1 MNVSK
6 VSYGFIAS
14 AFMAA
19 SLYGCVEPRFEEK
32 AKSQAVKYLKGEE
45 FLKAE
50 RFSMQQHN
58 YDKYSGEAVA
68 YWDSLTIEAKA
79 KEAYLKGMQ
88 VIKDSADGKF
98 FRKEKFKAPLDTICS
113 EDLINDAKIEFAK
126 YSTAEEFV
134 KARNNAPKDYVTGAY
149 NNLAASTH
157 YWNLIIMAGK
167 QNEAYKQ
174 GMADARNE
182 LIRK

>member
-6 VSYGFIAS
+6 VSY
-14 AFMAA
+14 
-19 SLYGCVEPRFEEK
+19 SLIGLAMTVGVVSSCVEPKYEEK
-32 AKSQAVKYLKGEE
+32 AKTQAIKYLKGDEL
-45 FLKAE
+45 LKAE

-58 YDKYSGEAVA
+58 FDKQSGEAVA
-68 YWDSLTIEAKA
+68 YWDSLVIDAKV

-88 VIKDSADGKF
+88 VIKDSANGKF
-98 FRKEKFKAPLDTICS
+98 FRKEKYKAPLDTICS
-113 EDLINDAKIEFAK
+113 DDLINDVKKEFAK

-134 KARNNAPKDYVTGAY
+134 YARDNAPKDYVTGVY

-157 YWNLIIMAGK
+157 YWNLIVMAGK

-174 GMADARNE
+174 GMADSRKE
-182 LIRK
+182 LINE